1 MLGRPRQAA
10 LLGLALLALAGTA
23 RAAFDDECRHLAR
36 QLATDPG
43 SLKIGEL
50 DLLKS
55 CVSDVQRGIVLGNPP
70 PPKVELPVCTAP
82 PPVAAPACP
91 VCPPAVVCPR
101 VSAPA
106 PAPRA
111 DDRRLKPYLPTY

>member
-1 MLGRPRQAA
+1 MLGQQRKAA
-10 LLGLALLALAGTA
+10 LLGAALLALAGTV
-23 RAAFDDECRHLAR
+23 RADFNDECRQLAR

-82 PPVAAPACP
+82 PPAPVQACP
-91 VCPPAVVCPR
+91 VCPPAVVCPK

-106 PAPRA
+106 PVPRA